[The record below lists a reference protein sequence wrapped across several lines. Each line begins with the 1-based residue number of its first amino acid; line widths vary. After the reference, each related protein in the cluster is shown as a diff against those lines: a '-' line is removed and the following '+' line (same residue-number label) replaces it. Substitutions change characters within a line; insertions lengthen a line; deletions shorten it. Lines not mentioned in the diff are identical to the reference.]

1 MLNKIILFFIIS
13 INLFCYPIKNIQND
27 INNLFTI
34 VEKEQQIVIDGQL
47 YTIDIERLIWLTS
60 GMESN
65 FGRDKYTGRVAK
77 TYMQLEP
84 DSAEHYLKIVPQ
96 FRLYLTSKLNRDINV
111 QRNSDAVYVT
121 YLFYM
126 SKLQYHFNW
135 IDKYKHIFYETKD
148 LEWFIYKLYFNS
160 VKGHSTFKRWKYREN
175 ILVKE
180 GWYL

>member
-1 MLNKIILFFIIS
+1 MANKIFLLFLLS
-13 INLFCYPIKNIQND
+13 VNLFCYPIENIQRD
-27 INNLFTI
+27 MNNLFSV
-34 VEKEQQIVIDGQL
+34 VEKEQDILIDGQL
-47 YTIDIERLIWLTS
+47 YSIDMERLLWLTA

-96 FRLYLTSKLNRDINV
+96 IKVYLQSEINRDINID
-111 QRNSDAVYVT
+111 RNSDAIYIS
-121 YLFYM
+121 YIFYM

-135 IDKYKHIFYETKD
+135 IDKYKHIFYETGD

-160 VKGHSTFKRWKYREN
+160 VKGHSTFKKWKYREK
-175 ILVKE
+175 ILIKE
-180 GWYL
+180 WWT